1 MTDSIR
7 SATPPGVRA
16 PSGPA
21 PLNSGQKL
29 MVFVLSM
36 TLFGLAN
43 ILTEVL
49 PEFRVG
55 PVELSVSYLAFVPVV
70 MVSLFHPLYAALG
83 APLGE
88 IVFVD
93 LLMGDFSGLGEL
105 EGYLQM
111 FLGLYIAGCLVRD
124 PRRRGQLFAAGVT
137 VVVVDK
143 LLSAVVDIGKVMVGV
158 EDAEYVSGL
167 PESILLLEGIGFT
180 TDLVI
185 SGVLFGALPAMVLA
199 PRLYGRIEPLLGL
212 APRDPAR
219 SFPLAERGTGAFL
232 LLALFLAF
240 VSMVAA
246 FASEILANFGVWEPG
261 FIDQYGQRFLWVGV
275 SAALIVLIALVVT
288 VRFVVHS
295 RRERAA
301 QESGHAAARQGAAPD
316 DGEER

>member
-1 MTDSIR
+1 MSDPAR
-7 SATPPGVRA
+7 HATPPDVRV
-16 PSGPA
+16 PSGP
-21 PLNSGQKL
+21 PELNSGQKL

-49 PEFRVG
+49 PEVRIG
-55 PVELSVSYLAFVPVV
+55 PVELSVSYLAFVPVI

-111 FLGLYIAGCLVRD
+111 FLALYIAGCLVRD
-124 PRRRGQLFAAGVT
+124 PRRRGQLFAASVT

-185 SGVLFGALPAMVLA
+185 SGILFGALPAMALA
-199 PRLYGRIEPLLGL
+199 PRLYGKIEPLLGL

-219 SFPLAERGTGAFL
+219 PIPLSGRGTGAFL

-240 VSMVAA
+240 VSMIAA
-246 FASEILANFGVWEPG
+246 FTSEIVDNFGVWEPD
-261 FIDQYGQRFLWVGV
+261 FIDQYGQRFLWIGA
-275 SAALIVLIALVVT
+275 SAAVIVLVALVIT
-288 VRFVVHS
+288 VRFVVRS

-301 QESGHAAARQGAAPD
+301 QDR
-316 DGEER
+316 GERP